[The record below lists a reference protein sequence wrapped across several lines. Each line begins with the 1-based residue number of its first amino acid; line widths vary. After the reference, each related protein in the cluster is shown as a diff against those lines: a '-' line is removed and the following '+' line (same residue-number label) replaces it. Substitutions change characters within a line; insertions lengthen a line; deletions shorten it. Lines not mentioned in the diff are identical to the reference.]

1 MKKNILKLLVGVAL
15 VASRPLQAGDPSTTP
30 KEISVEDLVHEALQ
44 KNPELNFYRAE
55 IAAAKGGLKT
65 AGTRRNPELNTQAG
79 YKNTRDNSGGMSG
92 EGETFAMAINQTFE
106 YPGRIALRKAIAVGD
121 IELAEL
127 HLSQFQATLAAR
139 VRGLVYG
146 MFIAQERL
154 TTVRAIAD
162 RFEALSDVLGQ
173 REPAG
178 TTAILET
185 RIIEGN
191 ALALRR
197 QEREAALAAKTPI
210 VQLNQLCGRPVTTP
224 LQLSGA
230 RVVFAELPP
239 LATLLNRADSVA
251 FEIRV
256 RQAEAAQQGF
266 RVSLSK
272 NERHPAIAV
281 GPFYSYEKAADQE
294 HRVGIGISL
303 PLPLW
308 DKNAGNIQTALARK
322 EQAQAS
328 LLATQRE
335 VERRVAESAAT
346 LQAKRE
352 EIDKWQEHTL
362 GKFRESAELADRNY
376 RLGSV
381 PISIYV
387 ETQKQYL
394 EVIGNSLDVEREALR
409 AAQELEILTG
419 LRLYKTEPRP

>member
-92 EGETFAMAINQTFE
+92 EGGTFAMAINQTFE

-239 LATLLNRADSVA
+239 LATLLNRADSEA

-362 GKFRESAELADRNY
+362 EKFRESAELADRNY

>member
-15 VASRPLQAGDPSTTP
+15 VASRALQAGDPSTTRN
-30 KEISVEDLVHEALQ
+30 EISADDLVHEALQ
-44 KNPELNFYRAE
+44 KNLELNFYRTE
-55 IAAAKGGLKT
+55 IAAAKGALKT

-79 YKNTRDNSGGMSG
+79 YKNARDNSGGTSG
-92 EGETFAMAINQTFE
+92 EGAAFAMAINQTLE
-106 YPGRIALRKAIAVGD
+106 YPGRIALRKAIAIGD

-127 HLSQFQATLAAR
+127 HLSQFQATLVAR

-146 MFIAQERL
+146 MFIAQEKL
-154 TTVRAIAD
+154 TTVREIAG
-162 RFEALSDVLGQ
+162 RFEALSNVLGQ

-197 QEREAALAAKTPI
+197 QERESALAAKIPI

-224 LQLSGA
+224 LQVSGA

-239 LATLLNRADSVA
+239 LATLLNRADSEA

-335 VERRVAESAAT
+335 VERRVAEGAAT

-362 GKFRESAELADRNY
+362 EKFRESAELADRNY

-419 LRLYKTEPRP
+419 LRFYKTEPRP

>member
-30 KEISVEDLVHEALQ
+30 NEISADDLVHQALQ

-79 YKNTRDNSGGMSG
+79 YKNARDNSGGTSG
-92 EGETFAMAINQTFE
+92 EGGAFAMAINQTLE
-106 YPGRIALRKAIAVGD
+106 YPGRIALRKAIAIGD

-154 TTVRAIAD
+154 TTVREIAD
-162 RFEALSDVLGQ
+162 RFEALSNVLGQ

-239 LATLLNRADSVA
+239 LATLLYRADSEA

-362 GKFRESAELADRNY
+362 EKFRESAELADRNY